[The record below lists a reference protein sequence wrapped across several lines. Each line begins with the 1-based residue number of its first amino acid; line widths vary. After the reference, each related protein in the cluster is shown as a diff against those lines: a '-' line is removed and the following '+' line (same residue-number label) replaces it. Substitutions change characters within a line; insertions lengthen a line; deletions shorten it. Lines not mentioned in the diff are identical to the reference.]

1 MAAELDALLIGRA
14 RLVPDTTAETKLVSR
29 GDVLLHLAGLVAR
42 GRALLAPA
50 AISKVGSSGGLLCR
64 SIDFLLAG
72 FMEGLAVLHD
82 VSTGALKTT
91 GLHQVPQCKCL
102 A

>member
-29 GDVLLHLAGLVAR
+29 GNVLLHLAGLVAR
-42 GRALLAPA
+42 GRALPAPGRT
-50 AISKVGSSGGLLCR
+50 AIIKVGSNGGLLGR

-72 FMEGLAVLHD
+72 VMEGLAVLRD
-82 VSTGALKTT
+82 VSIEMRITT
-91 GLHQVPQCKCL
+91 SLHQVP
-102 A
+102 